1 MIDDDYNLDIDGIR
15 NSEAFYIVL
24 ASISMILT
32 SSMVFILLFRY
43 GKLVSGKTV
52 SHLVLMIS
60 ISLFFSSLASVI
72 GYPISQSSTCYFQ
85 SFVWLFFIRSSW
97 LYTDLL
103 ILQITSLVFHNQ
115 YYKRLSFWH
124 RLIWSMNIFLQVLP
138 YMTHDKLYSGINDD
152 YIREPIRSCATIF
165 DIGSSAISVHNYIF
179 LAGLLISLFFI
190 SFFSIILV
198 VFIKIASSLNMK
210 VAPHVYKSFSIII
223 LFPVGMIV
231 AWVPVIISGFWITT
245 YITIY
250 SEMPPQFNI
259 IYNYTSA
266 LNSLYG
272 ILLFFIWYT
281 SSGKARKEMM
291 SLISCKKKEVNKIDD
306 DSRIT
311 ETEVTINKLN
321 ESVNRI
327 IDVA

>member
-1 MIDDDYNLDIDGIR
+1 MMIDDDYQVDINGIR

-60 ISLFFSSLASVI
+60 ISLFLSSLASVI
-72 GYPISQSSTCYFQ
+72 GGYPVSQSSTCYFQ
-85 SFVWLFFIRSSW
+85 SFVWLFFMRSSW

-115 YYKRLSFWH
+115 YYKSLSFWH

-152 YIREPIRSCATIF
+152 YLKEPIRSCATIF
-165 DIGSSAISVHNYIF
+165 DIGSSTISVHNYIF
-179 LAGLLISLFFI
+179 LVGLLISLFFI

-198 VFIKIASSLNMK
+198 IFINIASSLNMK
-210 VAPHVYKSFSIII
+210 VTPHVYKSFSIII

-272 ILLFFIWYT
+272 ILLFIVFFKT
-281 SSGKARKEMM
+281 SGKARKEMM
-291 SLISCKKKEVNKIDD
+291 TLTSCKKKEADD
-306 DSRIT
+306 DRIT
-311 ETEVTINKLN
+311 ETEVTINNLN